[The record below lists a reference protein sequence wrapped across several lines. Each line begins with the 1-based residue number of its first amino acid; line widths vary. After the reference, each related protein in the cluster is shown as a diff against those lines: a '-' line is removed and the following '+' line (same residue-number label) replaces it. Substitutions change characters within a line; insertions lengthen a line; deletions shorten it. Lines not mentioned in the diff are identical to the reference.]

1 MPAPGTGAVLA
12 VVAMAVLS
20 TALAYLIF
28 FRLLATAGATNLS
41 LVTFLIPVSAAI
53 LGLVFLGETL
63 QPRHLLGFLLI
74 AAGLLAMDGRLLRRL
89 RPQ

>member
-1 MPAPGTGAVLA
+1 MLA

-41 LVTFLIPVSAAI
+41 LVTFLIPVSAAAPGMI
-53 LGLVFLGETL
+53 FLGETL
-63 QPRHLLGFLLI
+63 QPRHLAGFLLI
-74 AAGLLAMDGRLLRRL
+74 AVGLLAMDGRLLRRW
-89 RPQ
+89 RTQGKGT